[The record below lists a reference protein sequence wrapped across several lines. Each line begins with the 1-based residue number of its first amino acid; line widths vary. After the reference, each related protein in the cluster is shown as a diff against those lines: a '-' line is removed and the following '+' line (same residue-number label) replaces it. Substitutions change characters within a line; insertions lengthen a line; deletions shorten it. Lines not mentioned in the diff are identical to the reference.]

1 MNKTVLLTPSIY
13 CGDTANLSDEVR
25 KLQAVG
31 INWIHFDVMD
41 GHFVSN
47 YGLGPKELNDLK
59 NHYPNL
65 TIDVHIMA
73 MNIMNLL
80 PLFIKADYLTF
91 HWNSIKNRGE
101 GENIIL
107 AIKQYHFKVGIALDL
122 DNDINEIAP
131 LLASINLVTLMAI
144 KPGFTGQQF
153 EPLVWK
159 KIKTISVW
167 KQQFP
172 HLLFQIDGGVRWNNI
187 QQLITSELDLIVV
200 GSLLFQEQDYQ
211 KVIDNINKTKK
222 Y

>member
-13 CGDTANLSDEVR
+13 CGDTANLSGEVR

-65 TIDVHIMA
+65 TIDVHIMVF
-73 MNIMNLL
+73 NIMNLL
-80 PLFIKADYLTF
+80 PLFTKADYLTF
-91 HWNSIKNRGE
+91 HWNSVKSRGE
-101 GENIIL
+101 GERLIT
-107 AIKQYHFKVGIALDL
+107 AIKQHHLKVGIALDL
-122 DNDINEIAP
+122 NNDINEIVP

-153 EPLVWK
+153 DPLVWK
-159 KIKTISVW
+159 KIKTITVW
-167 KQQFP
+167 KEQYP

-187 QQLITSELDLIVV
+187 QQLRMSGLDLIVV
-200 GSLLFQEQDYQ
+200 GSMLFQEQDYQ

-222 Y
+222 